1 MKNQEHRKKDSSDGL
16 SPEELMTISG
26 IEAEIESLHLL
37 EKPEGSSHFLAYVGN
52 IYEEH
57 SKSESSKSKAGSINH
72 WLGSILSIYCLSQ
85 ADKKV
90 ILIPKISSESLK
102 EVLTLLVIHDQ
113 STRKIQVD
121 FPQEVHDFLLNL
133 FQNCSKYSLQAYREA
148 LSIISYDFFTQ
159 LYH

>member
-16 SPEELMTISG
+16 SHEELMTLAG

-37 EKPEGSSHFLAYVGN
+37 EKPEGSSPFLAYVGN

-57 SKSESSKSKAGSINH
+57 SKSESSKPIAVGVNH
-72 WLGSILSIYCLSQ
+72 WLGSILSIYSLCQ
-85 ADKKV
+85 TDEKA
-90 ILIPKISSESLK
+90 ILIPGISSGSQE
-102 EVLTLLVIHDQ
+102 EIMTLQLIDGET
-113 STRKIQVD
+113 TRKAQID
-121 FPQEVHDFLLNL
+121 FPQEVRAFLLDL

-159 LYH
+159 IYH